1 MSGRSRTS
9 NRTTGT
15 DQTASEDDFLANM
28 ARQTGAADAVK
39 DDKGV
44 VASTVKDLAK
54 EADKK

>member
-1 MSGRSRTS
+1 MSGRSRAS
-9 NRTTGT
+9 NTTTGT
-15 DQTASEDDFLANM
+15 NQAASEDDFLGNM

-39 DDKGV
+39 DDKGT